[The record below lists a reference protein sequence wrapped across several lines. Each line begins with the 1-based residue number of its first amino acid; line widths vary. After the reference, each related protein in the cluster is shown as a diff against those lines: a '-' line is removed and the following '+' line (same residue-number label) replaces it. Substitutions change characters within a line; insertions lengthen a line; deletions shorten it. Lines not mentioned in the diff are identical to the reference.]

1 MSKIPAIPTR
11 LVHVAD
17 VKPGQWVWH
26 YGRFVRVE
34 FIGHDQV
41 RWDDIG
47 TLKGFWRRINYS
59 DINECSTLFH
69 RFGLSF
75 LRAGTMVMTP
85 DFINVED
92 FCK

>member
-41 RWDDIG
+41 RWDDVG

-59 DINECSTLFH
+59 DINECSTLIH
-69 RFGLSF
+69 CFGLSF